1 MSKHVITLEADSTA
15 LQAANLMSEKNT
27 GSVVIIDNDKIV
39 GIITERDLIKLVCA
53 ADKIKQNLPT

>member
-27 GSVVIIDNDKIV
+27 GSVVITDNDK
-39 GIITERDLIKLVCA
+39 LL
-53 ADKIKQNLPT
+53 